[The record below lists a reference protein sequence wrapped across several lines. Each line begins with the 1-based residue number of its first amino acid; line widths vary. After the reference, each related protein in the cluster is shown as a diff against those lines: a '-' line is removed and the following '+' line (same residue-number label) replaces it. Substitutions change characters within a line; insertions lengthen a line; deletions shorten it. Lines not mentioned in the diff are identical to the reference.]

1 MEPQRIV
8 KKRVEYPGNH
18 TFKVFIRYTNAEHA
32 KSEYERYVYMS
43 DSMAKIEPE
52 LLCDKLD
59 LFKAGIITSVSP
71 LQYDVRTDTWTFNV
85 YGFGVYNEKMTTK
98 EIVSQYYIKKGL

>member
-8 KKRVEYPGNH
+8 KKHVEYPGNN
-18 TFKVFIRYTNAEHA
+18 TFKVFIRDTDAEHA

-43 DSMAKIEPE
+43 DRMVKIEPE
-52 LLCDKLD
+52 LLCEKLD
-59 LFKAGIITSVSP
+59 FFKAGIITSVSP

-98 EIVSQYYIKKGL
+98 EIVSQYYLKKGL